1 MFLPFGGF
9 RSALHM
15 YEPEENPT
23 PDDDVFRHL
32 ATVYA
37 KSHATMWKGTPC
49 KHNMEKFP
57 GGIVNGAKWYTVI
70 GNLTFISRRHRST
83 QHQQQRSILI
93 GGMQDYNYIFHG
105 TMEITLEVSCCKHP
119 MASTLEQHWKDNRKV

>member
-1 MFLPFGGF
+1 
-9 RSALHM
+9 M

-83 QHQQQRSILI
+83 QYQQQRSILI

-105 TMEITLEVSCCKHP
+105 TMEITLKVSCCKYP